1 MLINAKIEEES
12 IDKNLNSNIVK
23 AQKEKD
29 YNVLNGDDFDEDDTK
44 ELAIS
49 MLGGSKDPQ
58 TIAIYPKDFISKD
71 KIIEY
76 LDKYNE
82 NKSDEDKI
90 IYTDYASTVTALSGG
105 IMNGITLVLVG
116 FSSVSLIVSSIMIS
130 IITYISV
137 LERTKEIGIL
147 RSLGARK
154 KDISRVFNAETAIIG
169 FTSGLMGVGIAYLLT
184 FPINVVIKNA
194 TNLDNVARLS
204 IYHAVLMIIISIVIT
219 VIGGLIPAKMASK
232 KDPVEAL
239 RTE

>member
-1 MLINAKIEEES
+1 MGAVKIR
-12 IDKNLNSNIVK
+12 KPLP
-23 AQKEKD
+23 
-29 YNVLNGDDFDEDDTK
+29 Y
-44 ELAIS
+44 
-49 MLGGSKDPQ
+49 
-58 TIAIYPKDFISKD
+58 ISKD

-90 IYTDYASTVTALSGG
+90 IYTDYASTVTDLSGG

-194 TNLDNVARLS
+194 TNLDSVARLS

>member
-1 MLINAKIEEES
+1 MIINFS
-12 IDKNLNSNIVK
+12 
-23 AQKEKD
+23 D
-29 YNVLNGDDFDEDDTK
+29 YNGYHNSMEIREHDNTYIITPLSDKLDARESFRLSKEVL
-44 ELAIS
+44 A
-49 MLGGSKDPQ
+49 
-58 TIAIYPKDFISKD
+58 
-71 KIIEY
+71 
-76 LDKYNE
+76 E
-82 NKSDEDKI
+82 NKRISLDLSQVHDCTIEFI
-90 IYTDYASTVTALSGG
+90 EALKE
-105 IMNGITLVLVG
+105 IAK
-116 FSSVSLIVSSIMIS
+116 
-130 IITYISV
+130 
-137 LERTKEIGIL
+137 TKEIGIL

-194 TNLDNVARLS
+194 TNLDSVARLS